1 MCSALCPGP
10 EWIMSFNPHL
20 RLEQLKG
27 LGWVTED
34 GLAASSGPGWV
45 RAPSL
50 GTASFCLVW
59 PSAGLSTP
67 GTPKHANQ
75 AAWLYLPEGSVSET
89 ADPQSG
95 RQWDSSSSGS
105 RSQNTSTP
113 TSPPSPR
120 PLCVG
125 SSGSGALPLPSSS
138 APGLGAPICGGAW
151 DEPSTGSGTFPS
163 SYHVLDAGFNGM

>member
-1 MCSALCPGP
+1 MCLALCLGP

-20 RLEQLKG
+20 PLEQLKG
-27 LGWVTED
+27 LGWVTEG
-34 GLAASSGPGWV
+34 GLAASSGPGWGE
-45 RAPSL
+45 

-59 PSAGLSTP
+59 LSTP
-67 GTPKHANQ
+67 GAPKHANQ

-89 ADPQSG
+89 ADPQPG

-113 TSPPSPR
+113 TSPPSSR

-125 SSGSGALPLPSSS
+125 SSGSGALHLPSSS
-138 APGLGAPICGGAW
+138 APGLGAPICGVAGGEA
-151 DEPSTGSGTFPS
+151 STGSGTSPFLPCPGCR
-163 SYHVLDAGFNGM
+163 L